1 MYMFSKLNKVLLVL
15 KKLLCLWLLL
25 LLLLFFPRPH
35 YSAWPMHFGSRDQSE
50 KVSVSCPLAM
60 ASPKWIDR
68 EGLGKRCT
76 GTRQL
81 SPLKKLAPATKDT
94 SGKSKELRK
103 LHLKGTSSGDVV
115 ASYIQLLLT
124 MDTRKGSVKV
134 QPFYKKM
141 FYLIISA
148 TGSL

>member
-1 MYMFSKLNKVLLVL
+1 MIIIITIIILPKAPLFCVANAFRVTWSERKSECFLSVGHGVTKVN
-15 KKLLCLWLLL
+15 W
-25 LLLLFFPRPH
+25 PRRPGKTL
-35 YSAWPMHFGSRDQSE
+35 YRDQATFAV
-50 KVSVSCPLAM
+50 KN
-60 ASPKWIDR
+60 
-68 EGLGKRCT
+68 
-76 GTRQL
+76 
-81 SPLKKLAPATKDT
+81 LAPATKDT

-115 ASYIQLLLT
+115 AFYIQLLLT